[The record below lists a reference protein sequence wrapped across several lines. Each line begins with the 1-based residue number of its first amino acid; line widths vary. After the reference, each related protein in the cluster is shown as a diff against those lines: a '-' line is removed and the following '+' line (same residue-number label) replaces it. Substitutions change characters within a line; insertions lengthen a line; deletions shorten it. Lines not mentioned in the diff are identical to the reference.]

1 MEWEEYERAR
11 RERIVTRRLTKPR
24 LDVKYPQVLGL
35 QNRLVQRI
43 VNHSILDAIYKLVRK
58 QDYVQDQTR
67 TVSGSYKVKL
77 HKNGLLSLLYD
88 VYGYSQGAAH
98 GLAYQSSQTFNLRDG
113 REYQLKDLF
122 KPGSDYVRRLS
133 AIIRRRFKE
142 QDIPMIAEFR
152 SIRPDQDFYLTD
164 RAIGIYF
171 QLYEYTPYA
180 YGFPTFEIPFT
191 EVADILDPNGPV
203 ALLAYR

>member
-1 MEWEEYERAR
+1 MEWEDDERAR
-11 RERIVTRRLTKPR
+11 RERIVPRRLAKPR
-24 LDVKYPQVLGL
+24 LDVKYPQVTGL

-43 VNHSILDAIYKLVRK
+43 VNHSILDAVYKLIRK
-58 QDYVQDQTR
+58 QGYVQDQTK

-88 VYGYSQGAAH
+88 VYGYAKGAAH
-98 GLAYQSSQTFNLRDG
+98 GITYQSSQTFNLRDG
-113 REYQLKDLF
+113 TEYPLKDLF

-133 AIIRRRFKE
+133 AMIRRRFKE

-171 QLYEYTPYA
+171 QLYEYTPYV

-203 ALLAYR
+203 GLLAYH